1 MAYDIWPGETARVTR
16 LTGAERDQLG
26 DHLRALEPL
35 LAGAADGAAPS
46 APVSAALA
54 DYRAAHDRAA
64 REALDR
70 ITSALVHGELA
81 VAAYVSGDVEM
92 AGQYG
97 RASVDFAHPVVP
109 LPPPAAGV
117 LPPEHVSGG

>member
-1 MAYDIWPGETARVTR
+1 VAYDIRPRETARVAR
-16 LTGAERDQLG
+16 LTDAERDQLG

-54 DYRAAHDRAA
+54 DYRAAHERVA

-70 ITSALVHGELA
+70 IGSALVHGELA
-81 VAAYVSGDVEM
+81 VAAYVSGDIEM

-97 RASVDFAHPVVP
+97 RASVDFTHPVVP
-109 LPPPAAGV
+109 PPPPAAGV

>member
-1 MAYDIWPGETARVTR
+1 MAYDIRPRETARVTR
-16 LTGAERDQLG
+16 LTGAGRDQLG
-26 DHLRALEPL
+26 DSLGALEPL

-54 DYRAAHDRAA
+54 DYRVAHDRMA

-70 ITSALVHGELA
+70 ITSAIVHGELA
-81 VAAYVSGDVEM
+81 VAAYVAGDAEM

-97 RASVDFAHPVVP
+97 RASTDLAHPVVP
-109 LPPPAAGV
+109 LPAPAPGI